1 MYSRMMTRPLPPKS
15 SCVYNDFDP
24 TTLLPSNTATALRVA
39 ELDLSRIG
47 VAGKRVLDIG
57 CNNGYLSLRCA
68 DAGALH
74 VTSLDVKTEGL
85 DYLRDITVSKG
96 IAHQFTIGTAD
107 FRQMRGSQHL
117 SDIVFFLEVLH
128 WVTAQGEMIQHSIH
142 RLWEMTRDK
151 LVIEFPWSVEEPSIR
166 AQTTLTSASYDSQTI
181 FHWLT
186 HYFGTVELVGF
197 SAYFGQQ
204 SGSCRVLVV
213 ASAPKI
219 TPRLEATLPGIGR
232 MERCAKPGTLWQTF
246 VGQTAYAVKRI
257 GENARIVQVPPFVSN
272 HFLAGLSHEVEFS
285 MPQFTVFED
294 ESIVLVSDDMARSRY
309 LAYPW
314 IGSGD
319 LREIGLGG
327 RTKWR
332 QIATVA
338 LGVSKI
344 SLQATDS
351 RVQAWVERTALAEFA
366 ELQNFA
372 RANQLTFALR
382 FDPGDWALGH
392 GDIHHS
398 NVLSMDGALY
408 LVDLDNLW
416 VYPKGYDAL
425 WSLVI
430 CCVEAQAQVQHTL
443 AALHRFGV
451 HPSALHLLS
460 LRFSFESWR
469 ESMAA
474 LGLANSELVARTRD
488 ALSLVT
494 ATCAARPTAQGT
506 TSTYAADSSHGQ

>member
-1 MYSRMMTRPLPPKS
+1 MTPRPRPPKS
-15 SCVYNDFDP
+15 SCVYNEFDP
-24 TTLLPSNTATALRVA
+24 ATLLPSNTATSLRVA
-39 ELDLSRIG
+39 ELDLSQIG

-74 VTSLDVKTEGL
+74 VTSLDVEPECL

-128 WVTAQGEMIQHSIH
+128 WVTDQGETIQHSIQ

-151 LVIEFPWSVEEPSIR
+151 LVIEFPWSVEEPSIQ

-181 FHWLT
+181 FRWLT
-186 HYFGTVELVGF
+186 HYFGTVQLVGF
-197 SAYFGQQ
+197 SAYFSQQ

-213 ASAPKI
+213 ASAPKV
-219 TPRLEATLPGIGR
+219 TPRLEAALPGAGR
-232 MERCAKPGTLWQTF
+232 MERCVKQGTLWQTF

-257 GENARIVQVPPFVSN
+257 GENARIGEVPPFVSN
-272 HFLAGLSHEVEFS
+272 HFLAALSHEVEFS
-285 MPQFTVFED
+285 VPRFTLFED
-294 ESIVLVSDDMARSRY
+294 ASIVFVSDDMPRSRY

-314 IGSGD
+314 IGSCD
-319 LREIGLGG
+319 LRGIGLGG
-327 RTKWR
+327 GTEWR
-332 QIATVA
+332 EIASVA

-351 RVQAWVERTALAEFA
+351 QVQAWVERTALAEFA
-366 ELQNFA
+366 ELRNFA
-372 RANQLTFALR
+372 AANQLIFSLR
-382 FDPGDWALGH
+382 FDPRDWALGH
-392 GDIHHS
+392 GDIHYS
-398 NVLSMDGALY
+398 NVLSIEGALW
-408 LVDLDNLW
+408 LVDPENLW

-451 HPSALHLLS
+451 RPSALHLLS
-460 LRFSFESWR
+460 LRFSFESWHQ
-469 ESMAA
+469 SMAA

-494 ATCAARPTAQGT
+494 AACAARPIAQGA
-506 TSTYAADSSHGQ
+506 TSTWADRTHGQ